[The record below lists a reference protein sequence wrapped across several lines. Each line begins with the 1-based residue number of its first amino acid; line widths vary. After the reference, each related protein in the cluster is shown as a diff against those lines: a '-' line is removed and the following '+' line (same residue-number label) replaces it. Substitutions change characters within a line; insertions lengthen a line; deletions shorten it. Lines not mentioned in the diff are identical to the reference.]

1 MSSDP
6 EFSTRRMDAGI
17 PDYSDRDSDD
27 FEALSRDRFFIRS
40 MSTSDLEQIIR
51 IDKKL
56 NGYERREYFE
66 AKLQEVMKES
76 GVVISL
82 VAEIDNHVA
91 GYIMA
96 RVDFGSYGKTEP
108 AAVIDTIGVDPGQS
122 RGGIASGLMSQLT
135 INLSALNVE
144 LLRTEVPW
152 KSFPLLGFLDKS
164 GFKPAQRLVLT
175 KKV

>member
-96 RVDFGSYGKTEP
+96 RVDFGS
-108 AAVIDTIGVDPGQS
+108 
-122 RGGIASGLMSQLT
+122 
-135 INLSALNVE
+135 
-144 LLRTEVPW
+144 W
-152 KSFPLLGFLDKS
+152 KS
-164 GFKPAQRLVLT
+164 V
-175 KKV
+175 V